1 MNSSG
6 GDNAK
11 LWNSQ
16 VLAAAAARMHDVQD
30 LASCPHELL
39 DNPFAL
45 NDNYS

>member
-30 LASCPHELL
+30 LASCPYELL

-45 NDNYS
+45 NSNYS